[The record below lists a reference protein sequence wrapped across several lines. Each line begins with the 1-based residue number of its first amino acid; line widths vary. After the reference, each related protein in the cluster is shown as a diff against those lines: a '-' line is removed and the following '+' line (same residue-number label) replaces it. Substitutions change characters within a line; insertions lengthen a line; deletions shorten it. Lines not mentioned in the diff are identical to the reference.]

1 MFVSTG
7 YVEDFHEDLVHY
19 NIAPL
24 YSKET
29 TTVEGTSTE
38 VYSSTHSQAINCQRL
53 LNKQKQHYM
62 FQLATPL
69 TNIRSFLPSNIE
81 YGFRL
86 FFTEPNRFFTSG
98 TACKPVYKIDECK
111 LYVKCI
117 LFKEAILGRIERR
130 LQSSPLVY
138 PFLADFVKTYS
149 VERGHTD
156 ATINLAI
163 RSPFEIAY
171 VMLFKNTDYI
181 GNYKHNLYKFERH
194 GLQRAFLT
202 TQLDIKIPSLPYGSL
217 GDTPGYDFSN
227 EEAKLAS
234 YFYVLD
240 TLGKIRPEGTDL
252 HFDQFYNSSFILPFA
267 ISAEPTSNYSP
278 ELQERIMTRSI
289 ATNNRYDLYLKFA
302 TTTE

>member
-29 TTVEGTSTE
+29 TTVEGASTE

-181 GNYKHNLYKFERH
+181 GNYKHNLYIARISSHVTAGFVYSIDARLEQQSWGFYKSEKI
-194 GLQRAFLT
+194 
-202 TQLDIKIPSLPYGSL
+202 IKIGIIVP
-217 GDTPGYDFSN
+217 
-227 EEAKLAS
+227 KLLRKTCPAVLLKIS
-234 YFYVLD
+234 YFNQTAFKGFLKIASAAMLCEPG
-240 TLGKIRPEGTDL
+240 TAGGK
-252 HFDQFYNSSFILPFA
+252 Q
-267 ISAEPTSNYSP
+267 TS
-278 ELQERIMTRSI
+278 
-289 ATNNRYDLYLKFA
+289 
-302 TTTE
+302 